1 MGKQSTFSQ
10 RLREGLDIRRMTQAE
25 LSRLSGVSKSSITHY
40 LKGNWEAK
48 QDAIYAMAGV
58 LGVAEA
64 WLMGYDVPMERT
76 PATITLPTTMFP
88 YAPKGQMPLL
98 GRVAAGLPLYAEEN
112 IEGYIANDFT
122 DGEVYYGLRV
132 QGDSMN
138 AAGID
143 DGDIVVV
150 RQQSTVDSNQIAV
163 VLVNGND
170 ATIKYVQQQGNMVIL
185 SPRSH
190 NPVHQ
195 IQIYDITKIRVEII
209 GRVVQCRKAL

>member
-1 MGKQSTFSQ
+1 MEATFSE
-10 RLREGLDIRRMTQAE
+10 RLKIAMNIRRMKQVE
-25 LSRLSGVSKSSITHY
+25 LCAATGIPKSAMSQYLSGAFEPKQTR
-40 LKGNWEAK
+40 LWKLAK
-48 QDAIYAMAGV
+48 ALDVQ
-58 LGVAEA
+58 EA
-64 WLMGYDVPMERT
+64 WLLGYDVPMERA
-76 PATITLPTTMFP
+76 PEPITLPTTM
-88 YAPKGQMPLL
+88 YHYSPKGQMPLL

-112 IEGYIANDFT
+112 IDGYIANDFT
-122 DGEVYYGLRV
+122 DGEIYYGLRV

-150 RQQSTVDSNQIAV
+150 RQQSAVDPTQIAV

-170 ATIKYVQQQGNMVIL
+170 ATIKYVQQQGNMIIL
-185 SPRSH
+185 SPKSH

-209 GRVVQCRKAL
+209 GRVVQCRKAY

>member
-1 MGKQSTFSQ
+1 MEATFSE
-10 RLREGLDIRRMTQAE
+10 RLKIAMNIRRMKQVE
-25 LSRLSGVSKSSITHY
+25 LCAATGIPKSAMSQYLSGAFEPKQTR
-40 LKGNWEAK
+40 LWKLAK
-48 QDAIYAMAGV
+48 ALDVQ
-58 LGVAEA
+58 EA
-64 WLMGYDVPMERT
+64 WLLGYDVPMERT

-88 YAPKGQMPLL
+88 YAPKGQMPVL

-112 IEGYIANDFT
+112 IDGYIANDFA

-132 QGDSMN
+132 SGDSMN

-150 RQQSTVDSNQIAV
+150 RQQSAVDPTQIAV

-185 SPRSH
+185 SPKSH

-195 IQIYDITKIRVEII
+195 IQIYDITKIRVEVI
-209 GRVVQCRKAL
+209 GRVVQCRKAY